1 MNKIPVT
8 IEKKEINLSNLEKIL
23 WPDDNISKAEL
34 IDYYRQVSPYLLPH
48 LGDRPMTM
56 KRFPDG
62 IGGKSFYQKDCPEY
76 APEWIKTISVAS
88 EEKYTNYILAHDLP
102 TLLWMA
108 NLGCIEM
115 HPWLSSYRTPDSP
128 SVMVFDLDPNEGA
141 TWNQV
146 LQITP
151 LIKESLLKFGL
162 KGYAKTSGASG
173 LHIYVPIEPIYS
185 FQQVQKASG
194 FIARVIE
201 KVIPEIATTERTVKK
216 RGSKVY
222 VDYLQNARGKT
233 IASVYSVRPRPGAP
247 ISFPVSWEEIEKG
260 QIHPEKYHLRNV
272 PALLGKQGDLFDS
285 VLKEQQRIDNIL
297 SSI

>member
-8 IEKKEINLSNLEKIL
+8 IEKKEITLSNLEKIL

-48 LGDRPMTM
+48 LWERPMTM

-76 APEWIKTISVAS
+76 APEWIKTVPIVS
-88 EEKYTNYILAHDLP
+88 EEKNINYILAHDLP

-115 HPWLSSYRTPDSP
+115 HPWLSSYRTPDCP
-128 SVMVFDLDPNEGA
+128 SVIVFDLDPNEGA
-141 TWNQV
+141 TWHQV
-146 LQITP
+146 LQIAP
-151 LIKESLLKFGL
+151 LIKECLLKFGL

-201 KVIPEIATTERTVKK
+201 KVLPEIATTERAVKK
-216 RGSKVY
+216 RGPKVY

-247 ISFPVSWEEIEKG
+247 VSFPVPWEEIEKG
-260 QIHPEKYHLRNV
+260 QVHPEKYHLRNV
-272 PALLGKQGDLFDS
+272 PTLLGKQGDLFVP
-285 VLKEQQRIDNIL
+285 VLKEQQKIDNIL
-297 SSI
+297 STI